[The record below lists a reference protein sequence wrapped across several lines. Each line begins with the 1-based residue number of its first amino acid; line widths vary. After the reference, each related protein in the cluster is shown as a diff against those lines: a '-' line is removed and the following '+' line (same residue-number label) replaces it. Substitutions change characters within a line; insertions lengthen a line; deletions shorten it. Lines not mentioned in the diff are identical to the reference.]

1 MVMRVLIEVVTVVEV
16 DIGLKRLATIPLEIM
31 EQELMFPVEVDIG
44 LRPATL
50 PPITKVTVVDCRVSN
65 FLLFVFSKVLMVMKE
80 VIVLVIMG

>member
-44 LRPATL
+44 LRPATH
-50 PPITKVTVVDCRVSN
+50 PRAYQEVVVDFLVSR
-65 FLLFVFSKVLMVMKE
+65 FLLVL
-80 VIVLVIMG
+80 